1 MEGSNL
7 RRIPIVLYAG
17 FGIIFVMIVVMTIVS
32 NNTTKGLLKD
42 VAWIGHTYQVKLQLH
57 HILSDMIDAE
67 TGQRGY
73 IYTGDPEFLEPYNKT
88 VDKVERELL
97 ALIELV
103 GDNPEQVQRLGMSIK
118 LFEEKLAE
126 MRESIELKNAGKEK
140 ELQALVR
147 SGKGKAIMDQIRVI
161 LDEADGNEDK
171 LLSKRRAD
179 MDTTAYNTSRVSI
192 GGTLMIIVLGSVVLF
207 FTVRRVNNIII
218 PVSEIV
224 NSLGT
229 TSAEMS
235 ITADEH
241 ERTATAQ
248 TTAVNETSSTMDE
261 LSISAQRSAEQSET
275 AVASAR
281 QASEMSD
288 EGHEVIRKTSL
299 AMVEIR
305 DKSQLIGEQILLLS
319 EQTGQ
324 ISDITRLVTD
334 IAGQTNLLALNAAV
348 EAARAGEHGKGFA
361 VVATEIR
368 KLADQSKQS
377 AERINVLVGNIQKST
392 NTTVMAVEQGSLRIE
407 EGTEL
412 ADQAAAA
419 FKLIT
424 DKISITYE
432 NLQQISLNS
441 KQQSDAVKQVLEAMI
456 SIQTGAQQTSA
467 GISQTRDGLKS
478 LDTAARSLKANV

>member
-140 ELQALVR
+140 ELQALVI

>member
-1 MEGSNL
+1 
-7 RRIPIVLYAG
+7 
-17 FGIIFVMIVVMTIVS
+17 
-32 NNTTKGLLKD
+32 
-42 VAWIGHTYQVKLQLH
+42 
-57 HILSDMIDAE
+57 
-67 TGQRGY
+67 
-73 IYTGDPEFLEPYNKT
+73 
-88 VDKVERELL
+88 
-97 ALIELV
+97 
-103 GDNPEQVQRLGMSIK
+103 
-118 LFEEKLAE
+118 
-126 MRESIELKNAGKEK
+126 
-140 ELQALVR
+140 
-147 SGKGKAIMDQIRVI
+147 MDQIRVI

-392 NTTVMAVEQGSLRIE
+392 NTT
-407 EGTEL
+407 
-412 ADQAAAA
+412 
-419 FKLIT
+419 
-424 DKISITYE
+424 
-432 NLQQISLNS
+432 
-441 KQQSDAVKQVLEAMI
+441 
-456 SIQTGAQQTSA
+456 
-467 GISQTRDGLKS
+467 
-478 LDTAARSLKANV
+478 